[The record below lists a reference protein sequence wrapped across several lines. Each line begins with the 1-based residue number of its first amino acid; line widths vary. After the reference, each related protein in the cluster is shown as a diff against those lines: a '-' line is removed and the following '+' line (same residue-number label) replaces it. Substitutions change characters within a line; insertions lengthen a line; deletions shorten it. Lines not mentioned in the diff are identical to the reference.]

1 MGPAATPCSA
11 RPKVRGLLPEVEIE
25 KQLKIWAE
33 VLRRVAPELLA
44 GDTAALT
51 DGEHVIRAGLDMLQ
65 LSER

>member
-1 MGPAATPCSA
+1 M
-11 RPKVRGLLPEVEIE
+11 RGLLPEVEIE

-33 VLRRVAPELLA
+33 VLRRVAPEFLA